1 MKIPKPLRQAIV
13 SRLRSEPRPQS
24 ASELTA
30 PVNDSVKPSYRKT
43 AKQMAFVLKQMKRD
57 GDVVV
62 ARAVKNGMTAHGNE
76 RSRVE
81 YTLNHEVHDPD
92 IVQEGSE

>member
-13 SRLRSEPRPQS
+13 NLLKTETRPLSS
-24 ASELTA
+24 AEIAES
-30 PVNDSVKPSYRKT
+30 VNDTVKPSYRKT
-43 AKQMAFVLKQMKRD
+43 TKQMAFVLKQMKRD
-57 GDVVV
+57 GDLVV
-62 ARAVKNGMTAHGNE
+62 AKEVKNGTTAHGNE

>member
-1 MKIPKPLRQAIV
+1 MKIPNPLRQAIV
-13 SRLRSEPRPQS
+13 NRLKTESRSLSSGEIAES
-24 ASELTA
+24 
-30 PVNDSVKPSYRKT
+30 VNDSVKPAYRKT
-43 AKQMAFVLKQMKRD
+43 PKQMAFVLKQMKRD

-62 ARAVKNGMTAHGNE
+62 AKEVKNGITAHGNE

-92 IVQEGSE
+92 VLQEGSE

>member
-13 SRLRSEPRPQS
+13 NRLKNDPRPQS
-24 ASELTA
+24 ASEITD
-30 PVNDSVKPSYRKT
+30 PVNGVVKPSYRKT
-43 AKQMAFVLKQMKRD
+43 TKQMAFVLKQMKRD

-62 ARAVKNGMTAHGNE
+62 AKAVKNGLTAHGNE
-76 RSRVE
+76 RARVE

-92 IVQEGSE
+92 VVQEGSE

>member
-1 MKIPKPLRQAIV
+1 
-13 SRLRSEPRPQS
+13 
-24 ASELTA
+24 
-30 PVNDSVKPSYRKT
+30 
-43 AKQMAFVLKQMKRD
+43 MAFVLKQMKRD

-62 ARAVKNGMTAHGNE
+62 AKEVKNGLTAHGNE

-92 IVQEGSE
+92 VVQEGSE